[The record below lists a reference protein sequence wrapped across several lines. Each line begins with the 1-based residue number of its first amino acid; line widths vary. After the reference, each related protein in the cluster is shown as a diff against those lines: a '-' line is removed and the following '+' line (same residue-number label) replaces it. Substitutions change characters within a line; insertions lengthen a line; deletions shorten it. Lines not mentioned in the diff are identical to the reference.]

1 MWAFDPNEVALALK
15 DDRVSEEM
23 RRWLLVSLV
32 AADSKHLHFL
42 GELADPQKVDAV
54 HAITY

>member
-1 MWAFDPNEVALALK
+1 
-15 DDRVSEEM
+15 M